1 MLVNTDELV
10 PAADP
15 FTVQAYVGMVPPF
28 VGVAVNVA
36 PEPAQIDVVDAVILT
51 DGVTLG
57 VTVITILLLFAVV
70 GDAHAAFD
78 VIVKD
83 TVAPFVNV
91 VVLNTD
97 EFVPAAAPFTF
108 HAYVGVVPPFVGV
121 AVNVAPEPAQIVP
134 AEDVMLTDGVTLGVT
149 LIVTA
154 LDIAP
159 VVVKQFAFEV
169 N

>member
-15 FTVQAYVGMVPPF
+15 FNVQAYVGVVPPF

-57 VTVITILLLFAVV
+57 VT
-70 GDAHAAFD
+70 
-78 VIVKD
+78 
-83 TVAPFVNV
+83 
-91 VVLNTD
+91 
-97 EFVPAAAPFTF
+97 
-108 HAYVGVVPPFVGV
+108 
-121 AVNVAPEPAQIVP
+121 
-134 AEDVMLTDGVTLGVT
+134 